1 MRFDTTTTGEDDMWL
16 VTFNDDTYYFDNED
30 DARSA
35 AALVAANNIANPRVR
50 WVEPVTL
57 KEFQQFMVDDYSIL
71 LDDVYDAPEWGAQP
85 RSAE

>member
-1 MRFDTTTTGEDDMWL
+1 MWL
-16 VTFNDDTYYFDNED
+16 VTFNDDAYHFDNED
-30 DARSA
+30 DAYAA

-50 WVEPVTL
+50 WVEPVTYE
-57 KEFQQFMVDDYSIL
+57 EFQQFMVDDYSIP